1 MPLTFA
7 HPAAV
12 LPGYRLRNQG
22 VPFAALVIGS
32 MSPDFEY
39 FLRLQPWGNFSHTL
53 PGLVGFCLPVG
64 LVVYGVYRVLILPA
78 LPECLP
84 VYLQRRW
91 PAPPTVH
98 GGLWHMGVAAIAIL
112 IGALTHIVWDSFTH
126 GIGFAVQA
134 FPQLKTTLLGWPAY
148 KYLQHGST
156 VVGLF
161 LLLVGIH
168 RLPLTHAQPG
178 RTPGVALYAV
188 FCTIFFLTVGLFYML
203 VPGQYLGR
211 IVVEIIDA
219 AIIAGLASIGWFRVT
234 SPKRATPH
242 TPSPM

>member
-39 FLRLQPWGNFSHTL
+39 FLRLEPWGNFSHTL

-64 LVVYGVYRVLILPA
+64 LVAYGVYRVLILPA

-84 VYLQRRW
+84 DYLQRRW
-91 PAPPTVH
+91 PAPPAIC
-98 GGLWHMGVAAIAIL
+98 GSLWHMGVAAIAIL

-126 GIGFAVQA
+126 GIGLAVQA

-161 LLLVGIH
+161 LLLVVVH
-168 RLPLTHAQPG
+168 RLPRTRTTPQRGPGLT
-178 RTPGVALYAV
+178 LYAV
-188 FCTIFFLTVGLFYML
+188 FFAVFCLVFTLLYTL

-219 AIIAGLASIGWFRVT
+219 AIIAGLVTIGWFRVR
-234 SPKRATPH
+234 SQKRGTPH
-242 TPSPM
+242 PPSPM